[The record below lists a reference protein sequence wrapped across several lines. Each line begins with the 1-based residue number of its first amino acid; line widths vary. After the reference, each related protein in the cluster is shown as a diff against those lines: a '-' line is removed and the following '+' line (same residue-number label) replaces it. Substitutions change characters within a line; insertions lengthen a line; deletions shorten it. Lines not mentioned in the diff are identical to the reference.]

1 MSLPDTELA
10 GRNISSRFWAVMK
23 YAKSYKAAFV
33 LSVLLLAADI
43 VYDVGYAWVQQWF
56 IDAAG
61 TRDIDRLLM
70 LTGVC
75 FAAGIAIIIFFM
87 LQFYLRNSVQ
97 SFMQRDMSVD
107 VFRKIT
113 SLPYPSVLRYH
124 TGDLVSRATRDV
136 QQANG
141 MIANIVYELS
151 YNVALFAVAFGYL
164 ATIDWRLALVVT
176 ASAPVIFF
184 IGRLFDKRLRT
195 LGQVQQQKDAEVRGL
210 LQETMQGISIV
221 RLFQLESLFTGKYER
236 RRKEQNR
243 LHMRQAMLQTTM
255 NQSVYVTNQLITI
268 ACAFF
273 TAHLAIQGTLTA
285 GQILAFLVLIN
296 RVQSPLLSVIN
307 TWGNFQQGLGAG
319 DRLAALDEEPSEAGG
334 NGLAREQMASGESG
348 DSNSSPET
356 EASKRAEEPIR
367 LCRAA
372 AVVPVEG
379 KASKVLLSDISL
391 TVRKGEFLAIVGPSG
406 AGKSTALRLCSGL
419 IKPSS
424 GLVEVLGLPVQE
436 HLDAIRQRTS
446 YVPQTPYLFTGTVRE
461 NLTLGVEDY
470 TEEEMVQAAK
480 TALAHE
486 FIEQLDGGYDALV
499 GERGGT
505 LSGGQKQRLAIAR
518 AIIRR
523 PEIVLLDESTS
534 ALDMRT
540 EREVIHALLEALPDV
555 TFVFVSH
562 RMTAIERADR
572 IVVMEQGG
580 LVEKGTHAE
589 LMAMDGLYSML
600 YRIQQDQSE
609 AASTTES

>member
-1 MSLPDTELA
+1 MSLPGAE
-10 GRNISSRFWAVMK
+10 RNISSRFWAVMK
-23 YAKSYKAAFV
+23 YAKPYKAAFV

-61 TRDIDRLLM
+61 VRDTDRLLM

-107 VFRKIT
+107 VFRKIA
-113 SLPYPSVLRYH
+113 SLPYPAVLRYH
-124 TGDLVSRATRDV
+124 SGDLVSRATRDV

-195 LGQVQQQKDAEVRGL
+195 IGQVQQQKDAEVRGL
-210 LQETMQGISIV
+210 LQETMQGMSIV
-221 RLFQLESLFTGKYER
+221 RLFQLENLFTGKYER
-236 RRKEQNR
+236 RRKEQNK

-334 NGLAREQMASGESG
+334 RVLADEQTTPGKYPNSNMAQR
-348 DSNSSPET
+348 T
-356 EASKRAEEPIR
+356 EDHERAEEPIR
-367 LCRAA
+367 LHNAA
-372 AVVPVEG
+372 ASVTIDGNV
-379 KASKVLLSDISL
+379 SKVLISDISL
-391 TVRKGEFLAIVGPSG
+391 TVKKGEFLAIVGPSG
-406 AGKSTALRLCSGL
+406 AGKSSALRLCSGL
-419 IKPSS
+419 IEPSS
-424 GLVEVLGLPVQE
+424 GVVEVLGLPVQA
-436 HLDAIRQRTS
+436 HLDEIRQRTS

-461 NLTLGVEDY
+461 NLTLGVEDA
-470 TEEEMVQAAK
+470 TEEEMIQAAQA
-480 TALAHE
+480 ALAHE
-486 FIEQLDGGYDALV
+486 FILQMDGGYDALI

-505 LSGGQKQRLAIAR
+505 LSGGQKQRLALAR

-523 PEIVLLDESTS
+523 PEILLLDESTS

-540 EREVIHALLEALPDV
+540 EREVIHSLLEALPDV
-555 TFVFVSH
+555 TLIFVSH
-562 RMTAIERADR
+562 RMTAIDRAAR
-572 IVVMEQGG
+572 IIVMEQGR
-580 LVEKGTHAE
+580 LVEEGTHAE
-589 LMAMDGLYSML
+589 LMTMDGLYSML

-609 AASTTES
+609 AASTAES